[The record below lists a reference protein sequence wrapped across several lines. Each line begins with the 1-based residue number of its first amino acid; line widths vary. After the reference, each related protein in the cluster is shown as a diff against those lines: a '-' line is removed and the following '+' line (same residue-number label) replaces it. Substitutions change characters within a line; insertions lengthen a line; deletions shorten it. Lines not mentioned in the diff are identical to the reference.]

1 MIERLINL
9 FNKIFIFLLKFN
21 FQIKINGVNNEIN
34 KENLISLDALIE
46 THFNQINQPNHE
58 CKKSLSLALNEID
71 KNENVIIIETG
82 SSAWGTNSSLLFD
95 KFIQYKNL
103 NNPDSSKF
111 YTCDIRLNP
120 MLNLYKKVSSNTTLI
135 CNDSIKYLTK
145 LSRELNLKN
154 SSFLI
159 YLDSY
164 DLDYKN
170 PNPSGLHGFQE
181 FLSVIPFLKKGT
193 VIIIDDSP
201 LDIENCPKE
210 SRNFC
215 IDHFDNFGLI
225 PGKGMFI
232 DPIFLKFKNLK
243 KIFHKYQIIYIVE

>member
-1 MIERLINL
+1 MIERLINV

-21 FQIKINGVNNEIN
+21 FQIKIRGVSNEIN
-34 KENLISLDALIE
+34 KDNLISLDTLID

-58 CKKSLSLALNEID
+58 CKKSLFLALNEID
-71 KNENVIIIETG
+71 RNEKVIIIETG
-82 SSAWGTNSSLLFD
+82 SSAWGTNSSQLFD
-95 KFIQYKNL
+95 KFVQYKNL
-103 NNPDSSKF
+103 KNPDSSKF
-111 YTCDIRLNP
+111 FTCDIRLNP
-120 MLNLYKKVSSNTTLI
+120 MLDLYKKVSSNTTLI
-135 CNDSIKYLTK
+135 CNDSIKCLK
-145 LSRELNLKN
+145 NLSRELSLKN

-181 FLSVIPFLKKGT
+181 FLSIIPFLKKGT

-201 LDIENCPKE
+201 NDIDNCPQE
-210 SRNFC
+210 SRDIC
-215 IDHFDNFGLI
+215 KDHYNKFGLM

-232 DPIFLKFKNLK
+232 DPIFLKFKNVK
-243 KIFHKYQIIYIVE
+243 KIFHKYQIVYIVE